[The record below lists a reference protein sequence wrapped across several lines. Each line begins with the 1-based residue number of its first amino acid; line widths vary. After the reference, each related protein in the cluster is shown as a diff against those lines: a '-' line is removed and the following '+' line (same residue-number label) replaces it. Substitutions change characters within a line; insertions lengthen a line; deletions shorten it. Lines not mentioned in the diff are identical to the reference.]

1 MVAYETHLSNFLPYV
16 LKGRSNLNYLSG
28 IERRKAFFQLF
39 LEVLKS
45 AFLELL
51 NQQLCCCMKN
61 TQITYYTQKIQLIGF
76 IGIFI
81 EKGNFRQH
89 YSLT

>member
-28 IERRKAFFQLF
+28 IERRKEKLF
-39 LEVLKS
+39 SNYFLKS

-51 NQQLCCCMKN
+51 NQQLCCCVKN